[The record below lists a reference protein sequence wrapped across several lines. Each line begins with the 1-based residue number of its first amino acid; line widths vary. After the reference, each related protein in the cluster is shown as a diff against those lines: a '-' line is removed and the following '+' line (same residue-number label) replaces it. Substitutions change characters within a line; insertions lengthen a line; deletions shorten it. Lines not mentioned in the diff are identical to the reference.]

1 MELCMK
7 TQDLRISILRIWVV
21 YIKHLCTRLDKSNM
35 YGFIDPNFIQTQ
47 NDRASS
53 QSHII
58 EKLLEND
65 KDCFF
70 VPYINNH
77 HWQLLIIEPKKQNV
91 VFLCSMGLKPDKNI
105 VLTVDL
111 AIDGYN
117 RLKGSRKQRKP
128 TWNITLKM
136 LPLTVLERQGLIG
149 LNNEEDIREQVMRDI
164 SSMPAFSQQYP
175 NFPICS
181 PNATIRASTN
191 GSCSAMPYIQEDD
204 EDIPEE
210 CELYVDKKLHI
221 VAYANVYNLGPAI
234 HN

>member
-128 TWNITLKM
+128 TWNITLKCQ
-136 LPLTVLERQGLIG
+136 RQSF
-149 LNNEEDIREQVMRDI
+149 NYECVYYVMIHMFNIVSAGIVNSWNQIFGD
-164 SSMPAFSQQYP
+164 STPFS
-175 NFPICS
+175 
-181 PNATIRASTN
+181 
-191 GSCSAMPYIQEDD
+191 EDD
-204 EDIPEE
+204 
-210 CELYVDKKLHI
+210 VT
-221 VAYANVYNLGPAI
+221 NVQERCAKFILEFI
-234 HN
+234 